1 MGCICV
7 ESALLVDLS
16 AACLSAMREALRL
29 IVENVLGCRPCWSDE
44 ARISTSNERVRKM
57 RCICGICV
65 RAGRTRMCARSV
77 VDVLQV
83 MELTEEEMSS

>member
-1 MGCICV
+1 
-7 ESALLVDLS
+7 
-16 AACLSAMREALRL
+16 MREALRL
-29 IVENVLGCRPCWSDE
+29 IVEDVLGCRPCWSDE

-57 RCICGICV
+57 RCICV